1 MPQTIC
7 TGNFTP
13 EIVMFYDKSCQAAR
27 AVMPNV
33 IWFHRP
39 EHNGNLRQGD
49 ELDAV
54 IGQVS
59 NCRVGPFITPL
70 GSTNEQCAC
79 RYSSWHHPGGY
90 VTKPADYTS
99 RPTNYRI
106 VIEGVPSLPNRS
118 APVEM
123 ALQCFFGY
131 TKG

>member
-7 TGNFTP
+7 TGHFTP
-13 EIVMFYDKSCQAAR
+13 EIVTFCDKSCQTAR

-33 IWFHRP
+33 IRFHGP
-39 EHNGNLRQGD
+39 ERSDNRRQGD
-49 ELDAV
+49 ELDTA

-59 NCRVGPFITPL
+59 NCQVGPFITPL

-99 RPTNYRI
+99 RLTNYRI

-118 APVEM
+118 APGEM